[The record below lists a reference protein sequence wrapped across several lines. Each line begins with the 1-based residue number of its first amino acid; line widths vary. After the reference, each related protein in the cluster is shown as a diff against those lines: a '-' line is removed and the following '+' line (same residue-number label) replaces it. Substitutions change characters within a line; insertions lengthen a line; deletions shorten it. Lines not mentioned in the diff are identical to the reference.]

1 MKNGTYDYSNQI
13 SNGINEWTSHFSFMK
28 FSKVTS
34 GNNLLIL
41 STNFGN
47 TGWVGYAHNSGS
59 PKQININEW
68 YHINQSS
75 DYGYLQYERV
85 AIHEIGHTFGLGH
98 TSCKSEIMSNSDDR
112 NISQVDLGNGDVS
125 GIRDYY

>member
-1 MKNGTYDYSNQI
+1 MKKILYLVFTFVVGAIWFGGNSQLSKNQFVFTVAEKNGTYDYSNQI

-41 STNFGN
+41 STNFGD

-68 YHINQSS
+68 YHINNNLLN
-75 DYGYLQYERV
+75 LQILAADFINEFPFR
-85 AIHEIGHTFGLGH
+85 FF
-98 TSCKSEIMSNSDDR
+98 
-112 NISQVDLGNGDVS
+112 
-125 GIRDYY
+125 